1 LGVFQSCSTSA
12 FFKRH
17 AKSETKQKMKDE
29 IDKKNWIA
37 KKMKNKNKIN
47 KNGTRQNGTM
57 AESE

>member
-1 LGVFQSCSTSA
+1 
-12 FFKRH
+12 
-17 AKSETKQKMKDE
+17 MKDE